1 MEIFYSAEILD
12 GHLRLDAE
20 ETAHCTR
27 VMRHRAG
34 DAIEVIDGRGNLYHC
49 TLVEEAGP
57 VFRSGPKDSLRD
69 RSRHPQCALARI
81 DSVEPGWGGHPYRL
95 TLAVCPTKNPDRYEW
110 MAEKATEV
118 GLDLLVPVIGER
130 SERRVLKTDRL
141 GRILLSAAKQSL
153 KGAVP
158 EVAEPLSVSEF
169 IAGMGE
175 AGAELRLIAYCSDEV
190 RPRSS
195 IMAELRNFRA
205 AFQASHTENEVIP
218 GTAQNFQPGHAENEV
233 IPGTAG
239 TGSIGYD
246 TEKGPGCVNPS
257 AEKPRITVLIGPE
270 GDFSPEEVRAAMAAG
285 FIPVSLGASRLR
297 TETAGI
303 TAAEAVYLSWM

>member
-57 VFRSGPKDSLRD
+57 VFRSGAKDSLRD

-175 AGAELRLIAYCSDEV
+175 AGAEPDGAAGAATELRLIAYCSDEV

-205 AFQASHTENEVIP
+205 AFQASH
-218 GTAQNFQPGHAENEV
+218 AQNEV